1 MNDDDIS
8 KLVKLANSL
17 VYEKT
22 GTNLENVEEAI
33 LRQTLTGKKNTA
45 IQFKGFTGSYVQRLL
60 APKLWK
66 LLSEAT
72 GEKVHKRNVLRV
84 LEKLQSQ
91 PMQSGVASRGKYLA
105 KAQAKSNS
113 RVVFESFILHT
124 ELTDAQNIF
133 NSPDSTLHDSTPSS
147 TRVNYCINPDC
158 TNRHKPIHHYY
169 CMECGTPLPV
179 NDRLH
184 KPLQAEQAEGKESGN
199 SSTNSTEGE
208 PQPFSQA
215 PHSNKAEPERDS
227 STYSLAPLFDFFKFM
242 KPGGPLLLSIGVC
255 GSLFGLSWL
264 ANWYGAKNH
273 VAGQLPLAQLAY
285 RISLKLNPW
294 STEAHYN
301 QGSAYEDEQNY
312 QQAHQEYQKAI
323 EGGLVP
329 AYNNQARLYIL
340 EGKYDAAVGLLQVG
354 LPLVKN
360 EDERV
365 RYSFLKNRGW
375 ARLEQDRLEE
385 AKLDLTEAI
394 KLQSQ
399 SAPAYCLMAQVLER
413 QGEQKNALAQWEN
426 CLGFSYQPQTPEE
439 DKWLETASQRLSVKG
454 GKQ

>member
-22 GTNLENVEEAI
+22 GTHLEDVEEAI

-45 IQFKGFTGSYVQRLL
+45 IQFKGFTDSYVQRLL

-66 LLSEAT
+66 LLSKVT
-72 GEKVHKRNVLRV
+72 GEKVHKKNVLRV
-84 LEKLQSQ
+84 LERLQSQ

-105 KAQAKSNS
+105 KAQAKSNG
-113 RVVFESFILHT
+113 RVVFDSFILHA
-124 ELTDAQNIF
+124 ELTDSQNIF
-133 NSPDSTLHDSTPSS
+133 NSPDSTLHNSTPSS
-147 TRVNYCINPDC
+147 TRVSYCINPDC
-158 TNRHKPIHHYY
+158 TNRHNPSHHY
-169 CMECGTPLPV
+169 CMEYGPPSPV
-179 NDRLH
+179 NGRLH

-215 PHSNKAEPERDS
+215 PYSNKAEPERDS
-227 STYSLAPLFDFFKFM
+227 STHSLAPLVNFFKFM
-242 KPGGPLLLSIGVC
+242 MPGGPLLLSIGVC

-273 VAGQLPLAQLAY
+273 VTGQLPQAQLAY

-340 EGKYDAAVGLLQVG
+340 AGKYDAAVGLLQIG

-399 SAPAYCLMAQVLER
+399 SAPAYCLMAQVWER

-426 CLGFSYQPQTPEE
+426 CLGFSYQPQTPEGC
-439 DKWLETASQRLSVKG
+439 DLHLI
-454 GKQ
+454 